1 MNKKIAMATIAFVL
15 LCMVLG
21 VAVQAAADALGAPG
35 PLAGQVATFVVAIPL
50 ALLLSR
56 RVGHLTHPSLLVASA
71 VVAVASLWGT
81 VFILNAIAEP
91 AGGHVGWESLFNPMN
106 WRNTV
111 FGAKRLSGDHR
122 HHGDASVSQ
131 VSWPLAPDIERLAA
145 RTRTTSVS
153 MPTGSTSK
161 LTNGARTAPPAFR
174 VKT

>member
-1 MNKKIAMATIAFVL
+1 MNKTIAMATIAFVL

-21 VAVQAAADALGAPG
+21 VAVQAAVDALGAPG

-111 FGAKRLSGDHR
+111 FGTVATLVVPQLWLLLLNRMAANHSSKPT
-122 HHGDASVSQ
+122 
-131 VSWPLAPDIERLAA
+131 PLRGAA
-145 RTRTTSVS
+145 
-153 MPTGSTSK
+153 
-161 LTNGARTAPPAFR
+161 
-174 VKT
+174 

>member
-111 FGAKRLSGDHR
+111 FGTVATLVVPQLWLLLLNRM
-122 HHGDASVSQ
+122 
-131 VSWPLAPDIERLAA
+131 AA
-145 RTRTTSVS
+145 NHSS
-153 MPTGSTSK
+153 KPTPFR
-161 LTNGARTAPPAFR
+161 GAA
-174 VKT
+174 

>member
-111 FGAKRLSGDHR
+111 FGTVATLVVPQLWLLLLNRMAANHSSKPT
-122 HHGDASVSQ
+122 
-131 VSWPLAPDIERLAA
+131 PLRGAA
-145 RTRTTSVS
+145 
-153 MPTGSTSK
+153 
-161 LTNGARTAPPAFR
+161 
-174 VKT
+174 

>member
-21 VAVQAAADALGAPG
+21 VAVQAAVDALGAPG

-111 FGAKRLSGDHR
+111 FGTVATLVVPQLWLLLLNRMAANHSSKPT
-122 HHGDASVSQ
+122 
-131 VSWPLAPDIERLAA
+131 PLRGAA
-145 RTRTTSVS
+145 
-153 MPTGSTSK
+153 
-161 LTNGARTAPPAFR
+161 
-174 VKT
+174 